1 VQTDSQMAGTRMVSK
16 VHSSH
21 SSVPKSRQEHLQ
33 LLLHELASPQ
43 RVLAVRTSTR
53 REPFCQA
60 TVAGEGA
67 SALIDS
73 GSFIS
78 LLPMHILKQIHAKNE
93 SLLANSFEPPDQ
105 LTLYDVSGR
114 EAKTL
119 GFIKLEVSL
128 DGGESKEFVRFAIA
142 SFPLEHVILGSEL
155 LRGKLDSSPIAIRLA
170 QYLLEEPAE
179 KEPTNFSESHV
190 ICSLSS
196 TQLKKKRRRRRHR
209 HREEAAEKKIIEA
222 ASSSSS
228 SSPSSRNQEK
238 EGRRR
243 RRRNAAASSLHS
255 Q

>member
-1 VQTDSQMAGTRMVSK
+1 M
-16 VHSSH
+16 
-21 SSVPKSRQEHLQ
+21 
-33 LLLHELASPQ
+33 
-43 RVLAVRTSTR
+43 
-53 REPFCQA
+53 
-60 TVAGEGA
+60 
-67 SALIDS
+67 
-73 GSFIS
+73 
-78 LLPMHILKQIHAKNE
+78 
-93 SLLANSFEPPDQ
+93 
-105 LTLYDVSGR
+105 SGR

-128 DGGESKEFVRFAIA
+128 DGGESEECVRFAIA

-155 LRGKLDSSPIAIRLA
+155 LRGKLDTSPIAIRLA

-196 TQLKKKRRRRRHR
+196 TQLKKKKRRRRRHR
-209 HREEAAEKKIIEA
+209 NRAEAATGKKTVEA

-243 RRRNAAASSLHS
+243 RHRNAAASSLHS